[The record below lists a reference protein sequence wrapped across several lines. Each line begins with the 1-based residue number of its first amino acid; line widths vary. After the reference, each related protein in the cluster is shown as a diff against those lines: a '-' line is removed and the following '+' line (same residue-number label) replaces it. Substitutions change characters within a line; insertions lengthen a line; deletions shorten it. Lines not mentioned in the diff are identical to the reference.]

1 MLACW
6 LHNRKALSRGDRSD
20 RLSGSIGRRRNKARK
35 TIAEADF
42 FGTVFDER
50 KDEQG
55 RLHDEVMERLLREI
69 RGWRDEPSYVTG
81 GTAVSASRR
90 PPSLP
95 ETSSE
100 LGPAAVLVSVTFQ
113 TRTRRFCH
121 WLPAIGVIAAL
132 SSSLAPSA
140 GHSPSR
146 IALVLLV
153 LRAAAPTANDA
164 LDVVFQALNRTSESR
179 SGSTSDKCSR
189 ACGPNSS
196 AWRLFSRTSIDPLN
210 GPAGAGG
217 QSPIR
222 GRHVSR
228 EGR

>member
-1 MLACW
+1 VATGVIVFQG
-6 LHNRKALSRGDRSD
+6 ALIGDGTRRGRQSRRLTSSERSSTSAKMSRAGYTTRSWRGCCVRYEAGGTSLLRD
-20 RLSGSIGRRRNKARK
+20 RRNSSERFSAA
-35 TIAEADF
+35 AE
-42 FGTVFDER
+42 
-50 KDEQG
+50 
-55 RLHDEVMERLLREI
+55 
-69 RGWRDEPSYVTG
+69 
-81 GTAVSASRR
+81 
-90 PPSLP
+90 LP

-121 WLPAIGVIAAL
+121 WLPAIGVLAAL

-153 LRAAAPTANDA
+153 LRAAAPTTNDA

-189 ACGPNSS
+189 ACGTG
-196 AWRLFSRTSIDPLN
+196 L
-210 GPAGAGG
+210 AGVAVI
-217 QSPIR
+217 QSDE
-222 GRHVSR
+222 H
-228 EGR
+228 